1 MPKGSIVFADTESQE
16 VIYRFFGFV
25 SNQLS
30 DEVVNLV

>member
-1 MPKGSIVFADTESQE
+1 MPKGSAVFADSVSTG
-16 VIYRFFGFV
+16 VIYRFFGFM

>member
-1 MPKGSIVFADTESQE
+1 MPKESTNFADIKDQE

-30 DEVVNLV
+30 DEVANLA

>member
-1 MPKGSIVFADTESQE
+1 MPKGSVVFADTVSRG

-30 DEVVNLV
+30 DEVVNLA